1 MTTKLYVGNLP
12 YTTSEDEL
20 RQLFSQA
27 GAVASIAIPTDRQT
41 GQARGFAFVE
51 MASEAEAR
59 KAISMLNGHLFGQ
72 RQIRVNVSEP
82 RDTGRSANRRP
93 QGRIGG
99 RSRY

>member
-12 YTTSEDEL
+12 YTTTEDEL

-27 GAVASIAIPTDRQT
+27 GTVATVAIPTDRQT

-51 MASEAEAR
+51 MSTEAEAR
-59 KAISMLNGHLFGQ
+59 KAISILNGHMFGQ

-82 RDTGRSANRRP
+82 RDASRPTNRRP
-93 QGRIGG
+93 QGRPGG